1 MPAARLLLL
10 PLLAHAAPTAHD
22 TALLEP
28 GKGGGCTK
36 CQHFNNR
43 IVVPQMGQ
51 AGMADRLKR
60 LSELAQIALPLCAL
74 IEPPSPAEA
83 LGHHGE
89 SSAKSFAEYA
99 KIVALD
105 RTHSTSEHGSTPAAG
120 TGTFSITI
128 VWSIHIS
135 STRDD
140 YTSG

>member
-28 GKGGGCTK
+28 GKGGGCPK
-36 CQHFNNR
+36 CKHFNSR
-43 IVVPQMGQ
+43 IVVPAMGQ

-83 LGHHGE
+83 LGDHHGI
-89 SSAKSFAEYA
+89 SAAKSFGEYA
-99 KIVALD
+99 KIVAID
-105 RTHSTSEHGSTPAAG
+105 RHHREHGSMLTRRQLAPRKEAG
-120 TGTFSITI
+120 
-128 VWSIHIS
+128 
-135 STRDD
+135 
-140 YTSG
+140 